1 MTELTKE
8 QMEQAARFMVRS
20 REAFA
25 LVGEFMWHFAM
36 LEDDLNNL
44 VEQMM
49 GLETMNGAILINH
62 LDIAKKVNLAVC
74 GMQLQ
79 PIDQKAAIKD
89 LNKIFGINE
98 DRKIVAHCLFGPT
111 TEGEAVDFHRTTTN
125 KKLSLDLVTWT
136 KDDFRAKFE
145 RMTEVRNRLVD
156 LTNTVKMVQSEL
168 FSRWLESTSP
178 FESQS
183 GGGILSSLFAE
194 EREAIPLEPDALKR
208 EGD

>member
-1 MTELTKE
+1 MTGQEE
-8 QMEQAARFMVRS
+8 EAIQIAADWKNRCQ
-20 REAFA
+20 EAFA

-36 LEDDLNNL
+36 LEDDLNTL

-62 LDIAKKVNLAVC
+62 LDIAKKVNLAIC

-98 DRKIVAHCLFGPT
+98 NRKIVAHCVFGPIA
-111 TEGEAVDFHRTTTN
+111 GGGAVDFHRTTTN

-136 KDDFRAKFE
+136 KADFNAKFE
-145 RMTEVRNRLVD
+145 QMTALRQRLVD
-156 LTNTVKMVQSEL
+156 LTNTVRMVQSEL
-168 FSRWLESTSP
+168 FSRWLESNP
-178 FESQS
+178 P
-183 GGGILSSLFAE
+183 GGSV
-194 EREAIPLEPDALKR
+194 PLND
-208 EGD
+208 